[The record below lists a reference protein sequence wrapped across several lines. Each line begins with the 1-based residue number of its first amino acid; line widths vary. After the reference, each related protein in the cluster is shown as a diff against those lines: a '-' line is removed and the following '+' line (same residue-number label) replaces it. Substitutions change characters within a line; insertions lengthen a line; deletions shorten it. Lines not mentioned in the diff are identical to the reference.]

1 MNELLFMTVAFIT
14 GGILGIL
21 FFGGLW
27 LTVRKAVASKTPAWW
42 FLGSLILRIGAV
54 LAGFY
59 LIMQRGSWLIGLLC
73 LLGFIIARVI
83 VLRLT
88 RDYESA
94 HLDIKEAHY
103 ES

>member
-1 MNELLFMTVAFIT
+1 MNELLFMIVALIT
-14 GGILGIL
+14 GALLGIV

-27 LTVRKAVASKTPAWW
+27 LTVRKAIASKTPALW
-42 FLGSLILRIGAV
+42 FLGSIILRIGIV
-54 LAGFY
+54 LVGFY

-73 LLGFIIARVI
+73 LLGFIAGRVI
-83 VLRLT
+83 VVRLT

-94 HLDIKEAHY
+94 HLDIKEVHH